1 MRRSRKG
8 CDIFWRG
15 TRKRDVM
22 AVILL
27 KTLLGEKDV
36 FFGKRA
42 LLHFEEMFQKGVSEL
57 HPQCLRR
64 RGMLAQVQW
73 G

>member
-1 MRRSRKG
+1 
-8 CDIFWRG
+8 
-15 TRKRDVM
+15 M
-22 AVILL
+22 AVIVL
-27 KTLLGEKDV
+27 KTLLLGEKDL

-42 LLHFEEMFQKGVSEL
+42 LLHFEEMCQKGVSEL

-64 RGMLAQVQW
+64 REMLAQVQW